1 MSKILTILLCLL
13 LSLGLGGCT
22 TADQRIHLAFWQ
34 GVNPPANREVLNR
47 LVDQFNRSQ
56 NEVFVESI
64 YAGQP
69 DQQIPKILT
78 AVVGNSPPDLLWYSP
93 MITGRLVELGAI
105 RPLDDWLKDSPILSE
120 LDPALL
126 STMQYAGKTW
136 SVPLGVN
143 NIALYYRPSL
153 FAKAGINKLPTTWA
167 ELRETALKLSQ
178 TEGQKGIFLPFGKGE
193 FTVFSWLPF
202 LWSAGGDL
210 LEGDR
215 PTLNTPPAILALQF
229 WQDLVKSGAAMLSQ
243 PERGYE
249 EDNFFAGR
257 VAMQISGS
265 WALNFIASKTS
276 DFGVMPLPIAQA
288 PATAIG
294 GENLFILRTTPERE
308 RAAWKFVEFVASHT
322 FQTEWAVQTGY
333 LPTNLRSQQSI
344 RYREYMQQH
353 PQIAVFLN
361 QMSAGRSRPLIPN
374 YPRLSNSLGRAIEA
388 VLSLRQTPAVALA
401 IAQESLE

>member
-1 MSKILTILLCLL
+1 MIRVLLVLFSLTF
-13 LSLGLGGCT
+13 SLILGGCT
-22 TADQRIHLAFWQ
+22 STPQPIHLTFWQ
-34 GVNPPANREVLNR
+34 GVNPPANRAVLNR

-56 NEVFVESI
+56 NQVFVDSI

-78 AVVGNSPPDLLWYSP
+78 AVVGNSPPDLLWFSP

-153 FAKAGINKLPTTWA
+153 FAQAGITKLPETWA
-167 ELRETALKLSQ
+167 ELKEIAQKLAQ

-193 FTVFSWLPF
+193 FTVFVWLPF

-210 LEGDR
+210 VTGDR
-215 PTLNTPPAILALQF
+215 PTLNTPPAISALQF

-265 WALNFIASKTS
+265 WALNFISSKVK
-276 DFGVMPLPIAQA
+276 DFGVIPLPRAQA

-294 GENLFILRTTPERE
+294 GENLFIFRTTPERE
-308 RAAWKFVEFVASHT
+308 RAAWQFVEFVASHT
-322 FQTEWAVQTGY
+322 FQTQWAVETGY
-333 LPTNLRSQQSI
+333 LPTNLRSQQSAK
-344 RYREYMQQH
+344 YQEYIQQN
-353 PQIAVFLN
+353 PQISIFLN

-374 YPRLSNSLGRAIEA
+374 YPRLSNSLGRAIES
-388 VLSLRQTPAVALA
+388 VLALRQTPAQALA
-401 IAQESLE
+401 IAQDSLD

>member
-1 MSKILTILLCLL
+1 MIRVLLVLFSLT
-13 LSLGLGGCT
+13 LSLVLGGCT
-22 TADQRIHLAFWQ
+22 STPQPIRLTFWQ

-47 LVDQFNRSQ
+47 LVEQFNRSQ
-56 NEVFVESI
+56 NQVFVDSI

-69 DQQIPKILT
+69 DQQIPKILA
-78 AVVGNSPPDLLWYSP
+78 AVVGNSPPDLLWFSP

-153 FAKAGINKLPTTWA
+153 FAQAGITKLPETWA
-167 ELRETALKLSQ
+167 ELKEIAQKLAQ

-193 FTVFSWLPF
+193 FTVFVWLPF

-210 LEGDR
+210 VTGDR
-215 PTLNTPPAILALQF
+215 PNLNTPPAISALQF

-265 WALNFIASKTS
+265 WALNFISSKVK
-276 DFGVMPLPIAQA
+276 DFGVIPLPRAQS

-294 GENLFILRTTPERE
+294 GENLFIFRTTPERE
-308 RAAWKFVEFVASHT
+308 RAAWKFVEFVASNT

-333 LPTNLRSQQSI
+333 LPTNLRSQQSSQ
-344 RYREYMQQH
+344 YKEYVAQH
-353 PQIAVFLN
+353 PQISIFLN
-361 QMSAGRSRPLIPN
+361 QMSAGRSRPLIPS

-388 VLSLRQTPAVALA
+388 VLALRQSPAQALA
-401 IAQESLE
+401 IAQDSLD